1 MDKLQWFKF
10 TPTDWIMGKIQRCPE
25 ITQARFMR
33 LICLYWNK
41 ECFLSYEDAE
51 IEIDKEHL
59 EILLSK
65 KIIKLENNFII
76 IDFLNEQME
85 NISETSQKRRDAVLQ
100 RWAKVKQ
107 KDTSVLINNTSVLQ
121 KDTEKRREEK
131 DEEKEKKKDNICLA
145 EIIEFSF
152 DDFWSLYPNKTNKK
166 KAQEKFNKLTKE
178 QKQKIELHLP
188 FFINNKPFKDY
199 NHPHAITYL
208 NQERYN
214 DEIQITNTNL
224 IPSQNELND
233 ITRQFRLNNSKL

>member
-1 MDKLQWFKF
+1 MKPTKRKAFNFLRSYFDVLNELKDDKDKLDF
-10 TPTDWIMGKIQRCPE
+10 
-25 ITQARFMR
+25 
-33 LICLYWNK
+33 LISIINK
-41 ECFLSYEDAE
+41 Q
-51 IEIDKEHL
+51 
-59 EILLSK
+59 
-65 KIIKLENNFII
+65 
-76 IDFLNEQME
+76 FLNEDPKDLSFIVKLCYE
-85 NISETSQKRRDAVLQ
+85 SQRHSVESS
-100 RWAKVKQ
+100 VKGWLR
-107 KDTSVLINNTSVLQ
+107 VNNTDILGNIVLDPTTNPTTNPMIYP
-121 KDTEKRREEK
+121 KEE
-131 DEEKEKKKDNICLA
+131 EEKEKDKVEVKEENNIFLA
-145 EIIEFSF
+145 EVLEFSF

-166 KAQEKFNKLTKE
+166 KAEEKFNKLTKE

>member
-1 MDKLQWFKF
+1 MKPTKRKAFNFLRSYFDVLNELKDDKDKLDF
-10 TPTDWIMGKIQRCPE
+10 
-25 ITQARFMR
+25 
-33 LICLYWNK
+33 LISIINK
-41 ECFLSYEDAE
+41 Q
-51 IEIDKEHL
+51 
-59 EILLSK
+59 
-65 KIIKLENNFII
+65 
-76 IDFLNEQME
+76 FLNEDPKDLSFIVKLCYE
-85 NISETSQKRRDAVLQ
+85 SQRHSVESS
-100 RWAKVKQ
+100 VKGWLR
-107 KDTSVLINNTSVLQ
+107 VNNTDILGNIVLDPTTNPTTNPMIDP
-121 KDTEKRREEK
+121 KEE
-131 DEEKEKKKDNICLA
+131 EEKEKEKVEVKEENNIFLA
-145 EIIEFSF
+145 EVLEFSF

-166 KAQEKFNKLTKE
+166 KAKEKFNKLTKE